1 MSFSPMEIAAEI
13 KNHIPEF
20 AISYKPDYRQP
31 IADCWPQSIDDKV
44 ARNDWGLERI
54 IYFGSDDERYAGEP

>member
-1 MSFSPMEIAAEI
+1 MKIAAEI

-44 ARNDWGLERI
+44 ARNDWGLERR
-54 IYFGSDDERYAGEP
+54 IYFGSDDE